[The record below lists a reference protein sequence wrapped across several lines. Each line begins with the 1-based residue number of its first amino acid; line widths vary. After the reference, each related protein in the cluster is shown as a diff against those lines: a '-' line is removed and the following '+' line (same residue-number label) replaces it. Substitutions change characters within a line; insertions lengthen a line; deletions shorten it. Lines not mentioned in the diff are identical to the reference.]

1 MCHTPWFAGWISV
14 RAPGT
19 RWKST
24 ERGKGLQLLARL
36 AQGCD
41 PVSWSLQPVPALSE
55 AACSTLAP
63 VQPKVSPTT
72 SCSLSSAHCLLEQ
85 RDYPPCILPD
95 LCNGPLGFL
104 ALVRF
109 SLNFRVRA
117 GLCGSRSTRAQDPSL
132 FASRPGGRMWNLHVR
147 GGGREGKFGIMC
159 KTIKMLL
166 TGNLKQWRVLLFLQI
181 HELKTAANDG
191 KC

>member
-1 MCHTPWFAGWISV
+1 MPSFFGWIF
-14 RAPGT
+14 APTSGA
-19 RWKST
+19 RWKSAGCV
-24 ERGKGLQLLARL
+24 RGLQSLARL

-41 PVSWSLQPVPALSE
+41 PISWSLQPVLGVSE
-55 AACSTLAP
+55 AACFSLAP
-63 VQPKVSPTT
+63 VQSKVSPTT
-72 SCSLSSAHCLLEQ
+72 FCSLSSARCLLEQ
-85 RDYPPCILPD
+85 RDCPPCIPPE
-95 LCNGPLGFL
+95 LCKGLLGFL
-104 ALVRF
+104 ALVKF

-117 GLCGSRSTRAQDPSL
+117 SLCSRSIRAQNPSL
-132 FASRPGGRMWNLHVR
+132 FASRSGGRMWNLHVW

>member
-1 MCHTPWFAGWISV
+1 MCCKPSFVGWIFAHMS
-14 RAPGT
+14 GM
-19 RWKST
+19 RWKSV
-24 ERGKGLQLLARL
+24 ECGKGLQLLARL

-41 PVSWSLQPVPALSE
+41 PISWSLQPVPALSE
-55 AACSTLAP
+55 AACFSLAP
-63 VQPKVSPTT
+63 VQHKVSPTT
-72 SCSLSSAHCLLEQ
+72 FYSLSSAHCLLEQ
-85 RDYPPCILPD
+85 CDYSPRVLPD
-95 LCNGPLGFL
+95 LCNGPLGFV

-109 SLNFRVRA
+109 SLNFWVRA
-117 GLCGSRSTRAQDPSL
+117 GLCGSRSTGAQNPSL
-132 FASRPGGRMWNLHVR
+132 FACRPGGRMWNLHVR